1 MFEDVSEFVCLDAG
15 SGRYSCALMS
25 NTYTRV
31 GWQVNHLDIAPRYAG
46 VLVGIT
52 MTAGMLAG
60 VTNPL
65 IISVLVEEQVC
76 QLHTSRVAFAGIV
89 LNVLLFNR
97 VAAKDIS

>member
-1 MFEDVSEFVCLDAG
+1 
-15 SGRYSCALMS
+15 MS

-76 QLHTSRVAFAGIV
+76 QLHTS
-89 LNVLLFNR
+89 
-97 VAAKDIS
+97 